1 MNFKFIQNMP
11 SFSHIAFRLVLPL
24 EPLLYLMPFY
34 ALFYFS
40 VWQGIETAKW
50 KRLIHEKAIE
60 KEDLIR
66 RNDDLKIG
74 IVSYTSAERI
84 EALYRRTY
92 QYLPISLGNRIITI
106 ELPAEPKAIKK
117 EPF

>member
-1 MNFKFIQNMP
+1 MP
-11 SFSHIAFRLVLPL
+11 IFPIIFLLPL
-24 EPLLYLMPFY
+24 YT
-34 ALFYFS
+34 LFFFS

-50 KRLIHEKAIE
+50 KRLIHEKVLE
-60 KEDLIR
+60 KEELIR

-92 QYLPISLGNRIITI
+92 QFLPISLGNRIITI
-106 ELPAEPKAIKK
+106 ELPAEPSIKNK
-117 EPF
+117 ESF

>member
-1 MNFKFIQNMP
+1 MNFRFIPNAKSLPLAVYQM
-11 SFSHIAFRLVLPL
+11 VLPL
-24 EPLLYLMPFY
+24 EPILYLLPFY

-50 KRLIHEKAIE
+50 KRLIHEKVLE

-92 QYLPISLGNRIITI
+92 QYLPISLGNRIITV
-106 ELPAEPKAIKK
+106 ELPQEPQVRRK
-117 EPF
+117 ESF

>member
-1 MNFKFIQNMP
+1 MNFKFVPNIQSMP
-11 SFSHIAFRLVLPL
+11 AVLYRLVLPL
-24 EPLLYLMPFY
+24 EPVLYLAPFY

-50 KRLIHEKAIE
+50 KRLIHEKSLE

-92 QYLPISLGNRIITI
+92 QYLPISLGNRIITV
-106 ELPAEPKAIKK
+106 ELPAEPQMEKR
-117 EPF
+117 ESF

>member
-1 MNFKFIQNMP
+1 MYLI
-11 SFSHIAFRLVLPL
+11 
-24 EPLLYLMPFY
+24 PLLG
-34 ALFYFS
+34 LFYFA

-50 KRLIHEKAIE
+50 KRLIHEKARE
-60 KEDLIR
+60 KEDLVR

-92 QYLPISLGNRIITI
+92 QYLPISLGNRIVTI
-106 ELPAEPKAIKK
+106 ELPPEPMIQK
-117 EPF
+117 